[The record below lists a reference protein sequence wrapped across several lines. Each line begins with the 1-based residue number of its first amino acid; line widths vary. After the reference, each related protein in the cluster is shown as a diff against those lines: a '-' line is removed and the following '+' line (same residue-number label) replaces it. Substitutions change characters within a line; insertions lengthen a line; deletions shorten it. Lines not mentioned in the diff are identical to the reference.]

1 MKVSVLTSVYNK
13 GPWLAR
19 WFDCVCG
26 QTFKDLEIVVV
37 NNASTDNCAQI
48 IADYAAKD
56 NRIKVVTL
64 DVNKGPTG
72 GLNTAI
78 KNTTGEYFTICDA
91 DDFIDKDYVQ
101 VLYDA
106 IVETDADMSM
116 CINDIVFPDGSTTHK
131 AWPPKGRHII
141 EGDKAKLLPC
151 QLLNEFS
158 DKYFGFHMPEIGGEW
173 NKMLK
178 TSIIREHSVAFN
190 ESLWIW
196 CDFDF
201 YLQYLW
207 HVKKVAYTTD
217 AVYHFYQSENS
228 ITRAKTFNVSSLLF
242 VVDALD
248 SIEKQLQG
256 RKTKELVNAALKFY
270 YLRLYDVCF
279 NLQYHKSVISQAD
292 YDRTYKRLFE
302 SEPVRLLFAAKDLSF
317 LNSKEKIFLYLVKQG
332 RLKEAI
338 FFNRVYCALR
348 RRVYKYVLRKK
359 AV

>member
-26 QTFKDLEIVVV
+26 QTFKDIEIVVV

-48 IADYAAKD
+48 IADYAARD

-78 KNTTGEYFTICDA
+78 QNTTGDYFTICDA
-91 DDFIDKDYVQ
+91 DDYIDENYVQ

-116 CINDIVFPDGSTTHK
+116 CINDMVFPDGRTTHK

-141 EGDKAKLLPC
+141 EGEKAKYLPC
-151 QLLNEFS
+151 QLLDEFS

-178 TSIIREHSVAFN
+178 TSIVRKYSVAFN

-207 HVKKVAYTTD
+207 HINKVAYTTD
-217 AVYHFYQSENS
+217 AIYHFYQSENS
-228 ITRAKTFNVSSLLF
+228 ITRATKFDISKLLY
-242 VVDALD
+242 VIDALD
-248 SIEKQLQG
+248 SIETQLKG
-256 RKTKELVNAALKFY
+256 REFKELTNASMKFT
-270 YLRLYDVCF
+270 YLRLRDVCSE
-279 NLQYHKSVISQAD
+279 LYYRKDTLDQSD
-292 YDRTYKRLFE
+292 YDKVYNRVFNSGPIRKLFN
-302 SEPVRLLFAAKDLSF
+302 SRDLSF
-317 LNSKEKIFLYLVKQG
+317 LNIREKIYLKLIKNG
-332 RLKEAI
+332 NLKEAQSFSHI
-338 FFNRVYCALR
+338 CSAIIWRIN
-348 RRVYKYVLRKK
+348 KYILKK
-359 AV
+359 